1 MPISLEMLLRD
12 AKVLDQEV
20 DERTNTRRLITAAWI
35 VDKQV
40 GRRQQEFR
48 QHDFQ
53 PAAVQIFSKI
63 PFGAD
68 RDTVPIERPAEHDVA
83 IIARQPALYLDRH
96 RLAVARETPDTV
108 SIVVLPVE
116 DRPMPREI

>member
-1 MPISLEMLLRD
+1 MPVSLETLLRD

-20 DERTNTRRLITAAWI
+20 DERTNKRRLIAAAWI

-53 PAAVQIFSKI
+53 PAALEIFRKV

-68 RDTVPIERPAEHDVA
+68 RDTVPIECPTEHDVA
-83 IIARQPALYLDRH
+83 IITRQAALYLDRH
-96 RLAVARETPDTV
+96 RLAVAR
-108 SIVVLPVE
+108 
-116 DRPMPREI
+116 